1 MQTDTMQPA
10 KSSGTFR
17 IGGDLPVVRLGYGA
31 MRITGP
37 GVWGPPKDPDE
48 AIRVL
53 RRAVDLGV
61 NFIDTADSYGP
72 YVSEELIH
80 KALSPYPSDLVI
92 ATKAGLVRPG
102 PNEWAP
108 VGRPP
113 YLRQEA
119 EMSLRRLGVERLDL
133 FQLHRVDPEV
143 PLGDQ
148 LEAFVD
154 LQREGKVRHIG
165 LSEVSVA
172 EIRAAQVTATIATVQ
187 NRYNL
192 GYRAWERELE
202 LCEREGMGFIPWF
215 PVGTGELARPEGP
228 LARMAQELGITP
240 AQLALAWLLRRS
252 SVMLPIPGTS
262 SVAHLEE
269 NVAAAAVELTDDQ
282 FEELSKIGRRHAQER

>member
-10 KSSGTFR
+10 RSSGIFK
-17 IGGDLPVVRLGYGA
+17 IGGDLPLVRLGYGA

-72 YVSEELIH
+72 HVSEELIH
-80 KALSPYPSDLVI
+80 KALYPYPSDLVI
-92 ATKAGLVRPG
+92 GTKAGFVRPG

-133 FQLHRVDPEV
+133 FQLHRIDPEV

-148 LEAFVD
+148 LEVFVE

-165 LSEVSVA
+165 LSEVSEG
-172 EIRAAQVTATIATVQ
+172 EIGSAQVTAD
-187 NRYNL
+187 RH
-192 GYRAWERELE
+192 
-202 LCEREGMGFIPWF
+202 
-215 PVGTGELARPEGP
+215 
-228 LARMAQELGITP
+228 
-240 AQLALAWLLRRS
+240 LRRNHNRERDRHGVSRS
-252 SVMLPIPGTS
+252 SRCPALRRWRAS
-262 SVAHLEE
+262 SRTTKSA
-269 NVAAAAVELTDDQ
+269 
-282 FEELSKIGRRHAQER
+282 G